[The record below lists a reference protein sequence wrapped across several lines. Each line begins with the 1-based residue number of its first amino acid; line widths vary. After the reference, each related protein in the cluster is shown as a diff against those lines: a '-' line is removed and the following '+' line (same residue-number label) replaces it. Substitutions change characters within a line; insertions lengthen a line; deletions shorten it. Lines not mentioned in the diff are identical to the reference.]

1 MRNVRRG
8 LERDRYVKKR
18 CLKEFNGAAEDMVES
33 CDEASSGMA
42 YSSEPSA
49 ACFLLLLRGG
59 TDVSLMFCATSSC
72 SNASDDAGFVLWP
85 AVVTAPA
92 ARDRSVRLH
101 SHLVLGPLLLSH
113 ISFARK
119 YFFLSI
125 CCWLDEYGEC
135 VAACLRAPLAASD
148 SLRMHGAQMEAL
160 PISVR
165 RFERTRRT
173 GMFH

>member
-18 CLKEFNGAAEDMVES
+18 CLKEFMGAAEDMVES

-49 ACFLLLLRGG
+49 ACFLLLLRCGN
-59 TDVSLMFCATSSC
+59 DVSLMLCATSCRNTSG
-72 SNASDDAGFVLWP
+72 DAGFVLSP
-85 AVVTAPA
+85 AVATIPA
-92 ARDRSVRLH
+92 TRGRSVGLH
-101 SHLVLGPLLLSH
+101 SHLALGPLLLSH
-113 ISFARK
+113 TSLARK

-125 CCWLDEYGEC
+125 FCWLAECGEC
-135 VAACLRAPLAASD
+135 VAACRSEQLAASD
-148 SLRMHGAQMEAL
+148 SLRMHGAQRNAL
-160 PISVR
+160 PRAVR

-173 GMFH
+173 GMLH